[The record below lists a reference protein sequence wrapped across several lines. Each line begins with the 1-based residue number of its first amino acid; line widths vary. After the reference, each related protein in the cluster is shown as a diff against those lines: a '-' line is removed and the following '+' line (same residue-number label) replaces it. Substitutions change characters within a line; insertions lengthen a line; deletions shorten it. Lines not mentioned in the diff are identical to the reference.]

1 MSGRAHQ
8 VRESRPSD
16 VVTNRIA
23 APFSTHGTE
32 RSMPPISTTN
42 VCPAATKPTNEAVSR
57 IAFTLAGA
65 REAGVEDGADAE
77 DEHHRAEGED
87 HAPPVGRQERRQLP
101 QPARPR
107 LGLRAHLTTPDE
119 PADERAEDDGHDEE
133 QALEGFLVERVDV
146 REEEHVHDRAS
157 GRRRRRWR
165 RWRCRGRRRS

>member
-1 MSGRAHQ
+1 MPLHIPTARPIPSVSGSAHQ

-16 VVTNRIA
+16 VVTSRIA

-32 RSMPPISTTN
+32 RSMPPMSTTN

-65 REAGVEDGADAE
+65 REAGVEDVADDE

-87 HAPPVGRQERRQLP
+87 HAQPVGRQERRQLR

-107 LGLRAHLTTPDE
+107 LRLRAHLATPTSRPTRAPRTTATTRNRPWN
-119 PADERAEDDGHDEE
+119 
-133 QALEGFLVERVDV
+133 
-146 REEEHVHDRAS
+146 AS
-157 GRRRRRWR
+157 W
-165 RWRCRGRRRS
+165 